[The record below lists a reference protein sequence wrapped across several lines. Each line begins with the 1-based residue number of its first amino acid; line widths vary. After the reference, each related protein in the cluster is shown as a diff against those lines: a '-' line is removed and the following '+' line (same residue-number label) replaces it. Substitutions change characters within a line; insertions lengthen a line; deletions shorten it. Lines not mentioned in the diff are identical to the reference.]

1 MKRYLIIGNGVAGAS
16 AAEKIVE
23 KDPEGRIVILSNE
36 PDAYYSRPRLP
47 EYMAGEV
54 PMGRITLRS
63 AEWYASH
70 GMELHL
76 NTEVASVD
84 TAARVATTADARTF
98 PYDALLLATGAS
110 SSIPPIPG
118 ADKQGVFALRTA
130 GDARAIGEA
139 ARAAIA
145 RAAGGGAALGTGA
158 EPGAAGQ
165 SPAAVVSGGASAILI
180 GGGLLGLEAGAAL
193 ARMGL
198 AVHVAEFFDRLLPR
212 QMDAAGAARLQAMLE
227 ARGFTFLLGAK
238 SKEIRREGGDLVLA
252 LEDGR
257 EARGGLVLVS
267 AGVRGNV
274 ALAKQMGLAMDKGV
288 TVDDRMKASVTGVYA
303 AGDHVEHRGRLYG
316 IWPASK
322 AQGETAGINM
332 AGGEA
337 VYQGTT
343 PANSLKVGGVDLTS
357 AGDIDAEGKF
367 DSAVWQD
374 EAAYRKI
381 VLENG
386 RIKGFIFFGVT
397 AGIKECRAAMEKGN
411 DVGRFKDAMRERDFD
426 FARLEG

>member
-16 AAEKIVE
+16 AAEKIRE
-23 KDPEGRIVILSNE
+23 KDPEGKIVILSNE

-47 EYMAGEV
+47 EFMAGEV
-54 PMGRITLRS
+54 PIGRITLRS
-63 AEWYASH
+63 VEWYAAH

-84 TAARVATTADARTF
+84 TAARVATAADGRTF

-110 SSIPPIPG
+110 SLIPPIPG
-118 ADKQGVFALRTA
+118 ADKPGVFALRTA
-130 GDARAIGEA
+130 GDARAIEEA
-139 ARAAIA
+139 VRATIA
-145 RAAGGGAALGTGA
+145 RGSGGQGGAG
-158 EPGAAGQ
+158 
-165 SPAAVVSGGASAILI
+165 ILI

-198 AVHVAEFFDRLLPR
+198 AVHVAEYFDRLLPR

-227 ARGFTFLLGAK
+227 AKGFSFLLGAK
-238 SKEIRREGGDLVLA
+238 SKEIRREGDDLVLA

-257 EARGGLVLVS
+257 EASGGLILVS

-288 TVDDRMKASVTGVYA
+288 TVDDRMQTSVEGVYA

-337 VYQGTT
+337 VYQGTI
-343 PANSLKVGGVDLTS
+343 PANSLKVAGVDLTS
-357 AGDIDAEGKF
+357 AGDIDPDGKL

-374 EAAYRKI
+374 EGAYRKI
-381 VLENG
+381 VLEGG
-386 RIKGFIFFGVT
+386 RIKGFIFFGLT
-397 AGIKECRAAMEKGN
+397 AGIKECRAAMEKGT
-411 DVGRFKDAMRERDFD
+411 DVGRFAAAMRERDFD
-426 FARLEG
+426 FARLAV